1 MYHQAFSLRRNI
13 TLFIKEKNKFFSIY
27 REKMSDNSKYII
39 SEFYDFKADRNLIIE
54 AEQANKPIKL
64 KGILQKADTQNRN
77 GRVYPFD
84 ILKREADNYM
94 QAVKERRA
102 LGECVPAG
110 TGIFTENG
118 WKNIEDVEEFEKIFT
133 LNIESGELELQYVTN
148 KIEKFYKDDM
158 IHIFNNSKLDM
169 LVTKKHKIVIWD
181 MKNNPFVLTAEE
193 LYNKIQKGDKSIS
206 KCYIKNSGNWEGEY
220 SEFFNLPNTNIN
232 IKIEDWAAFL
242 GIFISEGHCSGTKGG
257 EKRNVVCITQK
268 KEEQKNRLIELLDKL
283 PFDYFISDN
292 RQFIINNDALYK
304 HLFNLGNSYEKHIPE
319 YAKKWNSNLL
329 NILLEWLLIGDGK
342 NRNIRG
348 KKIREYY
355 TTSYKLANDVSE
367 IMLKISNGATITERV
382 QKDRY
387 INDEKTI
394 GKNGVLELVKTKR
407 LIKKE
412 NSKKLYTV
420 HEKTSK
426 SIYLDLRYTKAE
438 KVPFN
443 DYVFCVSVPN
453 KTWLM
458 KYNNSISWTH
468 NCDHPESPIVSLSNA
483 SHLVTNMWWEG
494 ETLMGE
500 VELVE
505 TEAGNKLKGLLKSG
519 VMLGISSR
527 GVGSVK
533 SVSGRDVVQSD
544 FELIAFDF
552 VSSPSTPGAYMFK
565 ESRQWGLTK
574 LTDANYKAKNNN
586 ENLSQIQSK
595 IISLSKDNYW
605 DL

>member
-1 MYHQAFSLRRNI
+1 
-13 TLFIKEKNKFFSIY
+13 
-27 REKMSDNSKYII
+27 MSDNSKYII

-64 KGILQKADTQNRN
+64 KGILQKANTQNRN
-77 GRVYPFD
+77 GRVYPYE
-84 ILKREADNYM
+84 ILKREADNYLE
-94 QAVKERRA
+94 AVKERRA

-118 WKNIEDVEEFEKIFT
+118 WKNIEDVEEFDKIFT

-158 IHIFNNSKLDM
+158 VRIFNNSKLDM
-169 LVTKKHKIVIWD
+169 LVTKKHKIVVWD
-181 MKNNPFVLTAEE
+181 RKDTPFVLTAEE

-220 SEFFNLPNTNIN
+220 NEFFNLPNTNIN

-283 PFDYFISDN
+283 PFDYFISNN
-292 RQFIINNDALYK
+292 RQFIINNDALYN
-304 HLFNLGNSYEKHIPE
+304 HLFILGNSYEKHIPE
-319 YAKKWNSNLL
+319 YAKNWNSNLL

-342 NRNIRG
+342 NRTVRG
-348 KKIREYY
+348 KKLREYY

-394 GKNGVLELVKTKR
+394 EKNGVLELVKTKR

-505 TEAGNKLKGLLKSG
+505 TESGNKLKGLLKGG

-533 SVSGRDVVQSD
+533 SVSGRDVVQGD

-565 ESRQWGLTK
+565 EARQWGLTK
-574 LTDANYKAKNNN
+574 LTDTSYKSKNNSVEDN
-586 ENLSQIQSK
+586 NQSHSK
-595 IISLSKDNYW
+595 IISLSRDNYW
-605 DL
+605 NL